1 MRSSGRVFIQHDW
14 RPHEKEIWTQTQQR
28 EDDTTTRGE
37 AGSQRRTKGRG
48 LGRTGGRAASGAAEG
63 GGPGLSAS
71 SGMRAC
77 SSPRDRLGSSWW
89 GGQARGSAPGL
100 PRSSGELDVPRP
112 SHPRTGEE
120 PRRSGRCILEG
131 AVRRLHGPRLQR
143 VWDACASSPPAPRTW
158 SFTRS
163 PCPSTHGLGRSGFHS
178 SVRR

>member
-1 MRSSGRVFIQHDW
+1 MRSLGRVFIPHDW
-14 RPHEKEIWTQTQQR
+14 RPHEKEIWRQTQQR

-37 AGSQRRTKGRG
+37 ACSQRRTKGRG

-71 SGMRAC
+71 SGMRA
-77 SSPRDRLGSSWW
+77 GSSRW
-89 GGQARGSAPGL
+89 GGQARGSAPRL

-112 SHPRTGEE
+112 SHPRMGEE
-120 PRRSGRCILEG
+120 PRGSGRCILEG
-131 AVRRLHGPRLQR
+131 AVRRLHGPRLQG